1 MPLSKPNEARIK
13 ILFHGD
19 NQMLF
24 DFLVNLKLDAN
35 HWTTILR
42 G

>member
-1 MPLSKPNEARIK
+1 MPLSKAYQAKTK

-19 NQMLF
+19 NQMPF
-24 DFLVNLKLDAN
+24 YFFVNLKLDAN
-35 HWTTILR
+35 